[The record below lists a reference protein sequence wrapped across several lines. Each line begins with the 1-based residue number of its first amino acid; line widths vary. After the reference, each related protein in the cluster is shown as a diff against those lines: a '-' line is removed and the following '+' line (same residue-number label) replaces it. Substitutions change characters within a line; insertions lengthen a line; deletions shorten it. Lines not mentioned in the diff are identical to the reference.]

1 MSNDLHHRLHTRLK
15 MRHFSLLL
23 ALERH
28 RSVSRAAEALHISQP
43 SLTKALADI
52 EDIFQAPL
60 FVRTGRGV
68 EPTPAGEVV
77 LARARFAVAD
87 NEALQHELEGV
98 RLGWQG
104 RLRLGV
110 IPYVNSTVLE
120 AAWQHALDLRPKL
133 SLLVHE
139 DTTEPLLKQLRQRS
153 LDCAICR
160 FSSESTQDGLEQA
173 MLYRQQPYLVVSAS
187 SARLLQRPGLDDLA
201 GWSEMDWIFP
211 PPTPMRRLIEGLFI
225 GQGLRVPVPRV
236 ETFVVRGIACAM
248 AQLPRAISILPQEM
262 ASQLVATG
270 AAAMSAQPLPWD
282 LPPVGLAWMRGS
294 PKTAVIRSLHTA
306 LATHC
311 QGLGGETLN
320 L

>member
-1 MSNDLHHRLHTRLK
+1 MNNDLHHRLTQRLK

-23 ALERH
+23 ELERH

-68 EPTPAGEVV
+68 EPTPAGDVV
-77 LARARFAVAD
+77 LARARFAMAD
-87 NEALQHELEGV
+87 NEALRHELEGV

-110 IPYVNSTVLE
+110 IPYVNSAVLQT
-120 AAWQHALDLRPKL
+120 AWRYALELRPKL

-139 DTTEPLLKQLRQRS
+139 DTTEPLLELLRERS

-160 FSSESTQDGLEQA
+160 FSSESTQDGVEQV
-173 MLYRQQPYLVVSAS
+173 MLYRQQPYLVVSAG
-187 SARLLQRPGLDDLA
+187 SARMLQRPGLDDLA

-211 PPTPMRRLIEGLFI
+211 PPTPMRRLIEGVFT
-225 GQGLRVPVPRV
+225 GQGLRVPIPRV
-236 ETFVVRGIACAM
+236 ETFAVRGIACAM
-248 AQLPRAISILPQEM
+248 AQLPRAISILPEEM
-262 ASQLVATG
+262 ASQLVNTG
-270 AAAMSAQPLPWD
+270 VAAMSANPLPWD

-294 PKTAVIRSLHTA
+294 PKAAHIRSLHA
-306 LATHC
+306 AIVSMS
-311 QGLGGETLN
+311 QVE
-320 L
+320 